1 MTTATTL
8 PAARSTAARATFS
21 YDRLFYSGTALALAL
36 LVAAGFAPT
45 YYARFL
51 SGGPSATVS
60 GGPFTTLV
68 HLHGALF
75 TGWVLLFIGQTS
87 LIASRRVSLHRK
99 LGILGAVLAAAMV
112 MAGTSLTISTAARG
126 GAPPGIEPLA
136 FLAIPLFDM
145 VLFTTFVT
153 TAIVLRR
160 NKEAHK
166 RLMLLAYVCLVGAA
180 AARLPGPP
188 PGPFAFYGIAFLFVV
203 AGALYDLFSRRRIHS
218 VYLWGGALIAVSVP
232 TRLLISSTGA
242 WRTIA
247 EFLTR

>member
-1 MTTATTL
+1 MITTTTL
-8 PAARSTAARATFS
+8 PAARSTSRATFS
-21 YDRLFYSGTALALAL
+21 YDRLFYSGMALALAL
-36 LVAAGFAPT
+36 VVVAGFAPT

-51 SGGPSATVS
+51 SGGPSATIS
-60 GGPFTTLV
+60 GGPFSPLV

-75 TGWVLLFIGQTS
+75 TAWVLLFIVQTT

-99 LGILGAVLAAAMV
+99 LGTVGALLAAAMV
-112 MAGTSLTISTAARG
+112 VAGTSLAISTAARG

-136 FLAIPLFDM
+136 FLPIPLFDM
-145 VLFTTFVT
+145 VLFATFVT
-153 TAIVLRR
+153 SAIVLKRD
-160 NKEAHK
+160 KEAHK
-166 RLMLLAYVCLVGAA
+166 RLMLLAYVSLVGAA

-203 AGALYDLFSRRRIHS
+203 AGALYDLFSRRRVHR

-232 TRLLISSTGA
+232 TRLVISSTGA
-242 WRTIA
+242 WRAVA

>member
-1 MTTATTL
+1 MTTITTL
-8 PAARSTAARATFS
+8 PAARSTARATFS
-21 YDRLFYSGTALALAL
+21 YDRLFYSAMALALAL
-36 LVAAGFAPT
+36 LVVAGFAPT
-45 YYARFL
+45 YYTGFL
-51 SGGPSATVS
+51 SGGPSTTVS
-60 GGPFTTLV
+60 GRPFTPLV

-75 TGWVLLFIGQTS
+75 TAWVLLFIVQTT

-99 LGILGAVLAAAMV
+99 LGTVGALLAAAMV
-112 MAGTSLTISTAARG
+112 VAGTSLAISSAARG
-126 GAPPGIEPLA
+126 GAPPGIEPLP

-145 VLFTTFVT
+145 VLFATFVT
-153 TAIVLRR
+153 SAIVLRR

-166 RLMLLAYVCLVGAA
+166 RLMLLAYVSLVGAA

-203 AGALYDLFSRRRIHS
+203 AGALYDLLSRRRVHPA
-218 VYLWGGALIAVSVP
+218 YLWGGALIAVSVP
-232 TRLLISSTGA
+232 TRLVISSTGA